1 MKKNVCIATWF
12 YSSNC
17 GTCLQAKA
25 LYEAVDK
32 KYNAKM
38 LSYKRGLSI
47 FDFNDLV
54 IIKNKVIKKLK
65 KLKNKKNKELIISS
79 QRSQRIDKF
88 INESFDFV
96 DIPAGKEKIKLENEM
111 HCFVVGSDQLWN
123 PFWYDERYY
132 LDFVKD
138 NKKKKSYA
146 TSIGISSIPSKMKN
160 KMKKKLQSFSNITVR
175 ENTAKQLLEQLLA
188 RKDIRVVSDPTFL
201 LNSDEW
207 RDIYK
212 KNSDIN
218 IKTKYLLC
226 YFVGGISAHFE
237 KIKEFAEKEKLKIVI
252 IPMQKNDYD
261 FSNLEVVEM
270 AEAGPYE
277 FLNLIDNAEFI
288 CTDSFH
294 ALTISLSFNKHFSVF
309 ERHKTTYGLS
319 QSSRIE
325 ELLERYEL
333 KEAHNSLN
341 NSFWKNI
348 DYEKI
353 NLKMFKER
361 ESSLEVLY
369 DMIED
374 ND

>member
-1 MKKNVCIATWF
+1 MKKNICIATWF

-38 LSYKRGLSI
+38 LSYKRALSI
-47 FDFNDLV
+47 FDFNDLS
-54 IIKNKVIKKLK
+54 IIKNKIIKKLK
-65 KLKNKKNKELIISS
+65 KIKNKKNNELIISS
-79 QRSQRIDKF
+79 ERSRRINKF
-88 INESFDFV
+88 INQSFDFV
-96 DIPAGKEKIKLENEM
+96 DIPMRKEKIKLEEEM
-111 HCFVVGSDQLWN
+111 DCFIVGSDQLWN

-138 NKKKKSYA
+138 NNKKKSYA
-146 TSIGISSIPSKMKN
+146 TSIGISSIPSKMKK

-175 ENTAKQLLEQLLA
+175 ENIAKQLLEQLLD

-207 RDIYK
+207 RHIYK
-212 KNSDIN
+212 KNSDIE
-218 IKTKYLLC
+218 IKNNYLLC
-226 YFVGGISAHFE
+226 YFVGGISTHFE
-237 KIKEFAEKEKLKIVI
+237 KIKKFAKNEKLKIVI
-252 IPMQKNDYD
+252 IPMQKDDYN
-261 FSNLEVVEM
+261 FSNIEIVEV

-277 FLNLIDNAEFI
+277 FLSLIDNAQFI

-309 ERHKTTYGLS
+309 ERHKTKHGLS

-333 KEAHNSLN
+333 KEAHNNLN
-341 NSFWKNI
+341 SSFWENI

-353 NLKMFKER
+353 NGKMFKER

-369 DMIED
+369 NMIED